1 MSLVQQNAK
10 LNQILI
16 ELGRSLLQY
25 VGHCSSWSSR
35 TQAALEQEFPK
46 LVAIQQGHVA
56 QLSALLTERRWP
68 VDVGGFPATYTDL
81 HFLSLKYLSRLILTN
96 QKGVIAELEEA
107 SHSCVDDPEAATLSY
122 LSKLILKNQQAVIAH
137 LEQVQHELAEDAEGA
152 TLVAEV
158 LSSER
163 QLTARLQELTS
174 AGSGAAA

>member
-1 MSLVQQNAK
+1 LAAFHFHIAGLLMSLVQQNAK

-35 TQAALEQEFPK
+35 TQATLEQEFPK

-56 QLSALLTERRWP
+56 QLSTLLTERRWP
-68 VDVGGFPATYTDL
+68 VDFGGFPATYTDL
-81 HFLSLKYLSRLILTN
+81 HFLSL
-96 QKGVIAELEEA
+96 
-107 SHSCVDDPEAATLSY
+107 SY
-122 LSKLILKNQQAVIAH
+122 LSKLILKNQQAIIAH
-137 LEQVQHELAEDAEGA
+137 LEQVQHELVEDLEVA
-152 TLVAEV
+152 TLVEEV